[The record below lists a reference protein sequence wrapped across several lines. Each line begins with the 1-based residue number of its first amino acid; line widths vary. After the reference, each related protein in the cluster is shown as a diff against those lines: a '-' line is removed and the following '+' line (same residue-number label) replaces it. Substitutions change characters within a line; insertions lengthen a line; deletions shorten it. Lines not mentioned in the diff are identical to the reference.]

1 MIHKNIT
8 LQYTMSGNV
17 LTNAS
22 QNRRNLRID
31 KLRIN
36 ELIKERLYIMS
47 EIKNSIRILV
57 ADDEERI
64 RKLVADFLVREGYEV
79 MQASDGGQALSIALG
94 NPKPDLIVL
103 DIMMPVMDG
112 LTVLTEVRKTFDTP
126 VILLTAKT
134 TENDQLSGFRLGAD
148 DYVTKPFSPSLL
160 VARVQALLRR
170 KGKLGKDLVSSGDVR
185 IDELAH
191 VAYLGEN
198 ALELT
203 PKEYDLLLFFIQN
216 KGVALSREKILNSVW
231 NYDYFGDLRTV
242 DTHVKQLR
250 SKLGESGDMIVTVRG
265 VGYRLEA
272 K

>member
-1 MIHKNIT
+1 
-8 LQYTMSGNV
+8 
-17 LTNAS
+17 
-22 QNRRNLRID
+22 
-31 KLRIN
+31 
-36 ELIKERLYIMS
+36 MS
-47 EIKNSIRILV
+47 EIKAPIRILV

-64 RKLVADFLVREGYEV
+64 RKLVSDFLAREGYEV
-79 MQASDGGQALSIALG
+79 LQASDGGQALNMSLG
-94 NPKPDLIVL
+94 MPKPDLIIL
-103 DIMMPVMDG
+103 DIMMPVLDG
-112 LTVLTEVRKTFDTP
+112 LTVLSEIRKTDDTP
-126 VILLTAKT
+126 VVLLTAKT

-160 VARVQALLRR
+160 VARIQALLRR
-170 KGKLGKDLVSSGDVR
+170 KGKLGKDLATCGEVR

-198 ALELT
+198 SLELT
-203 PKEYDLLLFFIQN
+203 PKEYDLLLFFIRN

-265 VGYRLEA
+265 VGYRLES

>member
-1 MIHKNIT
+1 
-8 LQYTMSGNV
+8 
-17 LTNAS
+17 
-22 QNRRNLRID
+22 
-31 KLRIN
+31 
-36 ELIKERLYIMS
+36 MS
-47 EIKNSIRILV
+47 EANGIRILV

-64 RKLVADFLVREGYEV
+64 RKLIVDFITREGFEV
-79 MQASDGGQALSIALG
+79 IEASDGVQALNLALG
-94 NPKPDLIVL
+94 NPRPDLIIL

-112 LTVLTEVRKTFDTP
+112 WSVISELRKTLDTP
-126 VILLTAKT
+126 VILLTAKSS
-134 TENDQLSGFRLGAD
+134 ENDQLSGFRLGAD

-170 KGKLGKDLVSSGDVR
+170 KGVLGSKNAQCGNVR

-191 VAYLGEN
+191 VAYVGDR

-203 PKEYDLLLFFIQN
+203 PKEYDLLLFFIEN
-216 KGVALSREKILNSVW
+216 KGVALSREKILNGVW

-265 VGYRLEA
+265 VGYRLEVI
-272 K
+272 

>member
-1 MIHKNIT
+1 
-8 LQYTMSGNV
+8 
-17 LTNAS
+17 
-22 QNRRNLRID
+22 
-31 KLRIN
+31 
-36 ELIKERLYIMS
+36 MS
-47 EIKNSIRILV
+47 EANGIRILV

-64 RKLVADFLVREGYEV
+64 RKLIVDFITREGFEV
-79 MQASDGGQALSIALG
+79 IEASDGVQALNLALG
-94 NPKPDLIVL
+94 NPRPDLIIL

-112 LTVLTEVRKTFDTP
+112 WSVISELRKTLDTP
-126 VILLTAKT
+126 VILLTAKSS
-134 TENDQLSGFRLGAD
+134 ENDQLSGFRLGAD

-170 KGKLGKDLVSSGDVR
+170 KGVLGSNNAQCGNVR

-191 VAYLGEN
+191 VAYVGDR

-203 PKEYDLLLFFIQN
+203 PKEYDLLLFFIEN
-216 KGVALSREKILNSVW
+216 KGVALSREKILNGVW

-265 VGYRLEA
+265 VGYRLEVI
-272 K
+272 